1 MKHWESGSA
10 SELPK
15 KGNMEIEDLV
25 VNTKQRTQTVEKELE
40 TVDSSSASLS
50 SHSLAG
56 LDITPDTVT
65 LSIGSVRISFS
76 THTMTAG
83 NDTYSHLLKRWLDG
97 EGVYPGEPP
106 ESWVGEHPDQSRLLF
121 GQGPQH
127 SVGDTFDDRPSPS
140 ASSGVTTRNDPDELT
155 TGALARL
162 WENSQKQV
170 ESISNER
177 DKARARADS
186 YRYPSSNRGRGR
198 GRGRPSHPSSL
209 DHRTRRALERR
220 GFQVGPKVPVN
231 SPGGVP
237 ATNGPG
243 GNGVIGVGVGVGSGT
258 ILGIPSD
265 LPVISQ
271 PASAP
276 SQPPPANA
284 TSRADLQDSSAAAP
298 GAQAR
303 VEQWRESAMEI
314 DDQSTARGERQGTPS
329 KLAISD
335 MPALPEEVAQEHAEV
350 GAEPGGNRADDG
362 GNRKADNGESN

>member
-1 MKHWESGSA
+1 
-10 SELPK
+10 
-15 KGNMEIEDLV
+15 MEIEDLV
-25 VNTKQRTQTVEKELE
+25 VNAKQCTQTVEKELE
-40 TVDSSSASLS
+40 TVNSSSASLS

-56 LDITPDTVT
+56 LDITPNTVT

-76 THTMTAG
+76 THTMTAS
-83 NDTYSHLLKRWLDG
+83 NDTYSRLLKRWLDS

-106 ESWVGEHPDQSRLLF
+106 ESWVREHPDQSCLLF
-121 GQGPQH
+121 GWGPQH

-140 ASSGVTTRNDPDELT
+140 TSSGGRRDRTPHPYMYSSSSHMSSQVTTRNGPDELT

-177 DKARARADS
+177 DKARAWADS
-186 YRYPSSNRGRGR
+186 YRFLSSNRGR
-198 GRGRPSHPSSL
+198 
-209 DHRTRRALERR
+209 A
-220 GFQVGPKVPVN
+220 
-231 SPGGVP
+231 PGGVP

-243 GNGVIGVGVGVGSGT
+243 GNGVIGVGVGVSLGT

-265 LPVISQ
+265 LPIISQ

-276 SQPPPANA
+276 SQPPPTNA
-284 TSRADLQDSSAAAP
+284 ASRADLQDSSAAAP

-314 DDQSTARGERQGTPS
+314 DDQSTACGERQGTPS
-329 KLAISD
+329 ELAISD
-335 MPALPEEVAQEHAEV
+335 MPALLEEVAQEHAEV
-350 GAEPGGNRADDG
+350 RAEPGGD
-362 GNRKADNGESN
+362 